1 MLRRPRHTLADHHGT
16 RMLASTVAALALA
29 VMVVRVWPPPTSD
42 PDVADLY
49 QSTSQEVIEISE
61 VVPTRQPASKPPP
74 PVPLPPIE
82 VEDEELLESVDL
94 LLDASRLA
102 IAEHDDDDR
111 LESEEV
117 GETSSLP
124 RSQSAAR
131 LVRFVPPQYTSEA
144 RRNDVK
150 AEIVVEVDIDERGVV
165 RTARVVRRY
174 ILGDEDEPKQF
185 VDHLGY
191 GLEQSA
197 VNAARAS
204 QYRPARENGVPV
216 RSLTEIYMS
225 FGI

>member
-1 MLRRPRHTLADHHGT
+1 
-16 RMLASTVAALALA
+16 MLASTVAALALA
-29 VMVVRVWPPPTSD
+29 VLVVKVWPPPTGD

-82 VEDEELLESVDL
+82 VEDEELLEQVDL
-94 LLDASRLA
+94 QLDAGRLA
-102 IAEHDDDDR
+102 IADDDQPV
-111 LESEEV
+111 ESEEV

-174 ILGDEDEPKQF
+174 VLGDEDEPKQL

-191 GLEQSA
+191 GLEESA